1 MRPLPNKRY
10 WALTLLAVLSS
21 AVALAAGDVDLEAAR
36 KAMVAALRGQ
46 GIHHA
51 KTLAAMGKVPRH
63 EFVPEAQRSKAYSE
77 VEISLGGG
85 KVLASP
91 YLVALMTQTLDPKPE
106 TKVLEICTGCGYQTA
121 ILVELSSRVY
131 SVEREPGLAQAA
143 SERLKSLGYKSV
155 RYGVGE
161 EAKGW
166 PTHAPYDAILVTG
179 GVSRVPDALV
189 EQLADGGCL
198 VVAIGHGPEQTL
210 NRMRKVKG
218 KLRVEAVIPVRMS
231 SSLPAPRGR

>member
-1 MRPLPNKRY
+1 M
-10 WALTLLAVLSS
+10 
-21 AVALAAGDVDLEAAR
+21 E
-36 KAMVAALRGQ
+36 
-46 GIHHA
+46 
-51 KTLAAMGKVPRH
+51 KVPRH
-63 EFVPEAQRSKAYSE
+63 EFVPEAQRSKVYSE
-77 VEISLGGG
+77 VEIPIGAG

-121 ILVELSSRVY
+121 ILAELSSRVY
-131 SVEREPGLAQAA
+131 TVERDPGLAQAA

-166 PTHAPYDAILVTG
+166 PTHAPYDAILITG
-179 GVSRVPDALV
+179 GVSRVPEALV

-198 VVAIGHGPEQTL
+198 VAAIGHGPEQTL
-210 NRMRKVKG
+210 DRMKKVKG

-231 SSLPAPRGR
+231 GSLPAPRGR